1 MYYGLCTKLCIAKY
15 NKATAKQATAA
26 AALPVY
32 LLLKNGGKMNT
43 ILQLNMTVGSS
54 VPANGIFMFD
64 QTGTSIGNVSY
75 NPLSGEITVSENG
88 IYVFDWWVST
98 QSSSPVSVISLEL
111 ISDKGDTAYANTAN
125 KTKSSSGIAT
135 VNISDAP
142 AVFQLKNAS
151 GATVFFNSASTV
163 KASLM
168 VFAMTE
174 AEPVS
179 NGCLGVEQMTHVL
192 EQVVTLYPGAEAIVF
207 TGRLT
212 SYNAPLTGLYKSPD
226 ATKIPMIILGDNE
239 LAIGVDKITAIYF
252 GSVVYD
258 DSITYLPPPDPAV
271 YDCGY
276 DIMWDY
282 YSYVSVGDFI
292 TFYASPNTAGNGDI
306 TKNEFGIYTLT
317 DESSMMFVATYQ
329 IDAITVTPATSGRI
343 VRKISIS
350 NSENQQ

>member
-1 MYYGLCTKLCIAKY
+1 MLCIAKY

-64 QTGTSIGNVSY
+64 EISTSIGNVSY
-75 NPLSGEITVSENG
+75 NPLNGEITVSENG

-98 QSSSPVSVISLEL
+98 QSSSPVSVILLEL

-125 KTKSSSGIAT
+125 KTESSSGIAT

-163 KASLM
+163 KASLR

-192 EQVVTLYPGAEAIVF
+192 EQVVTLYPNAAATIFV
-207 TGRLT
+207 GRLPSFT
-212 SYNAPLTGLYKSPD
+212 APVTGIYKSPD
-226 ATKIPMIILGDNE
+226 ATKISMLILGNNE
-239 LAIGVDKITAIYF
+239 LAIPIDQISAIYF
-252 GSVVYD
+252 GDVVYD
-258 DSITYLPPPDPAV
+258 ESITYLPPPDPAV

-276 DIMWDY
+276 DTMWNY
-282 YSYVSVGDFI
+282 YSYASIGDAV
-292 TFYASPNTAGNGDI
+292 TFYAAPNVTGSGNI
-306 TKNEFGIYTLT
+306 TKNEFGIYTFADDT
-317 DESSMMFVATYQ
+317 SMMFVASYHLS
-329 IDAITVTPATSGRI
+329 AIAVAPETGGRI
-343 VRKISIS
+343 VRRISIS
-350 NSENQQ
+350 NSEN